1 MSIFRVSA
9 FSLRSL
15 SSALAALAF
24 LGLLIGLSGCKGPK
38 GDPGPAASVTT
49 QQPTGTIEGLIID
62 AVTKQPIVG
71 AVVDIGVATATTNT
85 DGQFVFR
92 NIVVPVD
99 ANNNTFAAQYFATVN
114 LRSVTSPVN
123 MGSTTATPRYPDFHY
138 DVIPITFT
146 QLYTSASGVTTATP
160 VTGLIANVT
169 FTPGKLAATITGTV
183 ADSVTKQPVAAGYT
197 VNLVSPA
204 PGSNNSATGTGGSGG
219 TENVV
224 DSTTTG
230 AGGTFTFANV
240 ESLKSFRIDAW
251 NTAQTSRG
259 SVAVTAPADGET
271 KILSVQGNNTVL
283 VASTDVLAPT
293 IISVT
298 PENNAD
304 IAASVA
310 NQNVVFTFSE
320 PIQQNAYAKALSASA
335 IPTGGT
341 GLYNDITV
349 SYLGAKAGNITHTLS
364 WNATFDQLTVNI
376 PGLAGSSKYSVVI
389 AATNK
394 LVDNS
399 NNALVLAA
407 GIGSGTLNFTTNG
420 SATPAA
426 PTITLVNA
434 AGLDFTGIPVLDW
447 LPISGAKAYNVYRTA
462 TIGGISGPP
471 VLLTPQALVSNFTE
485 AAALPFTSNQNK
497 VTYDYVV
504 KSVGADNQESAA
516 SNLVSAQD
524 AVLPTIIAQAAA
536 GSTVTLTFSEPMDEV
551 SAETIGNYALTRAIA
566 PAAPTLSTAV
576 YNVATNQVVLTFAAA
591 LTIDANNSLTVTTV
605 KDVSGNSNSTVGA
618 NNVRTF

>member
-15 SSALAALAF
+15 SSALAAFAF

-38 GDPGPAASVTT
+38 GDPGPAASVTV

-99 ANNNTFAAQYFATVN
+99 ANNNAKALEYRATVN

-123 MGSTTATPRYPDFHY
+123 MGSTTATPRYPDFY
-138 DVIPITFT
+138 YGVIPITFT

-183 ADSVTKQPVAAGYT
+183 ADSVTLQPVAAGYT

-204 PGSNNSATGTGGSGG
+204 PGSSNSATGTGGSGG

-240 ESLKSFRIDAW
+240 ESLKNFRIDAW
-251 NTAQTSRG
+251 NTAQTFRG

-271 KILSVQGNNTVL
+271 KILSVQANNTVL

-341 GLYNDITV
+341 GLYNDVTV

-389 AATNK
+389 APANQ

-434 AGLDFTGIPVLDW
+434 AGLDSTGIPVLDW
-447 LPISGAKAYNVYRTA
+447 PPISGAKAYNVYRTA

-516 SNLVSAQD
+516 SNLISAQD

-551 SAETIGNYALTRAIA
+551 SAETTGNYVLTRALA
-566 PAAPTLSTAV
+566 PAAPALSTAV

-605 KDVSGNSNSTVGA
+605 KDISGNSNSTVGA